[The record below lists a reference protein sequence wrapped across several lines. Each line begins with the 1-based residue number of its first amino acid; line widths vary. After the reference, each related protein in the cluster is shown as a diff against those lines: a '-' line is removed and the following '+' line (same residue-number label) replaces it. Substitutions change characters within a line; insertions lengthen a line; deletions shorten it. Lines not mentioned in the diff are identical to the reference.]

1 MRDAIEL
8 PPDKPFELTGRH
20 VLMMFIAFFAVV
32 FAVNF
37 YFLKSALST
46 HTGIV
51 SVEPYRKGLH
61 YNDRIAAGERQ
72 TALGWQDSSEL
83 DANGKIQ
90 VTMKDASGA
99 PVAGLKLIGAII
111 RPSTERFDQ
120 PLRFV
125 ESEVGRYTADT
136 KGLTSG
142 NWVLALEAR
151 SSAIEQEP
159 SYRSRR
165 RLWVK
170 P

>member
-1 MRDAIEL
+1 MRDAIEM
-8 PPDKPFELTGRH
+8 PDRPPFELTGRH
-20 VLMMFIAFFAVV
+20 VLLMFIAFFAVI
-32 FAVNF
+32 FSVNA

-72 TALGWQDSSEL
+72 TALGWQDTAEL
-83 DANGKIQ
+83 DPTGKVQ
-90 VTMKDASGA
+90 VTMSDSAGK
-99 PVAGLKLIGAII
+99 PVTGLQMTGAII

-125 ESEVGRYTADT
+125 ETEAGRYIAET
-136 KGLTSG
+136 KAVTNG

-151 SSAIEQEP
+151 SNAIEQEP